1 MPDGCDLIDIV
12 YPVDE
17 AQISAKVFSPIVV
30 SETPVPVAIVVLIF
44 DDQTVVAELCG
55 LTVIVL
61 NLLWIFGFRVHC
73 LKVNGVLFCWPQCG
87 VEAAD
92 PVTISVA
99 LAVCNQCANGRILEN
114 IKAIAGDGHI
124 ALLICERCNS

>member
-17 AQISAKVFSPIVV
+17 AQISAKVFSPIVM

-44 DDQTVVAELCG
+44 NDQAVVAELSG

-73 LKVNGVLFCWPQCG
+73 LKVNGVLCCWP
-87 VEAAD
+87 
-92 PVTISVA
+92 
-99 LAVCNQCANGRILEN
+99 
-114 IKAIAGDGHI
+114 
-124 ALLICERCNS
+124 